1 MTSTALFL
9 ILAVLL
15 CTAFRLRQNAVALRN
30 ARLDTYESHIGTTP
44 VLKLF
49 TGSQPADC
57 AAANSGTELA
67 TGTLPSDWM
76 GAAASGLKQLAGTWT
91 LTAGA
96 TGTAGHYRLY
106 ASDGTTCKE
115 QGLVKM
121 ATVIATN
128 GTTAANSNVLN
139 FASTT
144 GAAVGDK
151 VSGTGILADTYVL
164 ALTGTTVTMSR
175 ASTAGVGSAVS
186 ITFGGDLTLQ
196 NTSIASG
203 QTITITQFDLTE
215 GNA

>member
-1 MTSTALFL
+1 MTRQLSTT
-9 ILAVLL
+9 V
-15 CTAFRLRQNAVALRN
+15 RN
-30 ARLDTYESHIGTTP
+30 ARLDTYESTIGTLP
-44 VLKLF
+44 VMKIF
-49 TGSQPADC
+49 TGAQPANC

-67 TGTLPSDWM
+67 SGSLPSDWM

-96 TGTAGHYRLY
+96 NGTAGHYRIY
-106 ASDGTTCKE
+106 ATGGTTCHE

-128 GTTAANSNVLN
+128 ALTAANGNVLN

-144 GAAVGDK
+144 GVAVGDK
-151 VSGTGILADTYVL
+151 VTGTGILPDTYVL
-164 ALTGTTVTMSR
+164 ALTGTTVTISIS
-175 ASTAGVGSAVS
+175 STAGVSNGAS